1 MDRLPSVC
9 ALQRRLRV
17 WPRCGLTCGALGWEA
32 GVWPG
37 RPTRGLRGSRRPPV
51 PLSPGREV
59 GVAAGA
65 RALATFTA
73 RPRLAP
79 TLVSWCNYAVLS
91 CFWDVC
97 DFTQPARAPPTPR
110 DGGAAG
116 TPCRLLP
123 RALKTALPRHA
134 LLVLRLR
141 VGCAPWR
148 WASRRADAAP
158 VRCSEDFCPG
168 AGSPL
173 LCQQPRSQGLQRLA
187 LTSSCSKVS

>member
-1 MDRLPSVC
+1 MSSLLPGVRPAPGLAQSQARAAPGFSVCFPGERTWRSFFSGVDRLPGVC

-17 WPRCGLTCGALGWEA
+17 WPRCALMCGALGWEA
-32 GVWPG
+32 GVW
-37 RPTRGLRGSRRPPV
+37 LRGSRRPPV

-65 RALATFTA
+65 RAPVTFTA

-97 DFTQPARAPPTPR
+97 DFTQPARAPPTR
-110 DGGAAG
+110 LDGGAAG

-134 LLVLRLR
+134 LLLACGPRP
-141 VGCAPWR
+141 GCTP
-148 WASRRADAAP
+148 
-158 VRCSEDFCPG
+158 
-168 AGSPL
+168 
-173 LCQQPRSQGLQRLA
+173 
-187 LTSSCSKVS
+187 